1 MRRTLAL
8 GDVRNARLPKDITI
22 LPATLGEWVIPRG
35 ASLEGRAILY
45 MHGGAMVFTVDYRR
59 APEYRS
65 PAALEDC
72 IAAYRFVR
80 ERIPE
85 EGLIFAGGS
94 AGGNLALA
102 TLLALRE
109 RDGNPKP
116 CAGVIA
122 MSRWTDLAATGPSG
136 VENADSDDV
145 LAPPTKDV
153 NIALAYADEAAFT
166 NPLVSPLYGEYAGA
180 PPILLFASTIEMLR
194 DDSTRLAEKLRG
206 TGVDVR
212 LNLVAD
218 MPHCWPIFP
227 SLPEAAAAQREMSH
241 FAQHVWLEPDRPLP
255 DAVGI

>member
-1 MRRTLAL
+1 MASWQSRVARLIVRVTVRRRLQRHQTSLEDQYQTMRRTLAL

-35 ASLEGRAILY
+35 ASLE
-45 MHGGAMVFTVDYRR
+45 
-59 APEYRS
+59 
-65 PAALEDC
+65 
-72 IAAYRFVR
+72 
-80 ERIPE
+80 
-85 EGLIFAGGS
+85 
-94 AGGNLALA
+94 
-102 TLLALRE
+102 
-109 RDGNPKP
+109 
-116 CAGVIA
+116 
-122 MSRWTDLAATGPSG
+122 
-136 VENADSDDV
+136 
-145 LAPPTKDV
+145 
-153 NIALAYADEAAFT
+153 
-166 NPLVSPLYGEYAGA
+166 GEYAGA

-241 FAQHVWLEPDRPLP
+241 FARHVWLEPDRPLP